1 MIDYFFFDLDGTV
14 TTEEI
19 LPKIARHF
27 ELSHKIE
34 ELTKLTIAGEIPF
47 EHSLRHR
54 VEILSVVPI
63 SEVRKIVARVGLNPK
78 ILSFIHANADRC
90 RIFTGNLDV
99 WLEDLIPKL
108 GVPVRCSSVCVAQ
121 DRILNIRKIVDKKIE
136 IEKFSGVLCAIGDG
150 HNDVGMLMAADVS
163 IAYGGVHRPA
173 RTVLEVATHAI
184 YDGEVLCRFLSRL

>member
-27 ELSHKIE
+27 ELAHKIE

-54 VEILSVVPI
+54 VEILSVAPI
-63 SEVRKIVARVGLNPK
+63 SEVRKIVASVGLNSN
-78 ILSFIHANADRC
+78 ILSFIRANADRC
-90 RIFTGNLDV
+90 RIVTGNLDA
-99 WLEDLIPKL
+99 WLEDLIPQL
-108 GVPVRCSSVCVAQ
+108 GVPVYCSSVCIAQ
-121 DRILNIRKIVDKKIE
+121 DRIVKIRKIIDKKME
-136 IEKFSGVLCAIGDG
+136 IENFSGVLCAIGDG

-163 IAYGGVHRPA
+163 VAYGGVHRPA

-184 YDGEVLCRFLSRL
+184 YDGEILCRFLSRL

>member
-27 ELSHKIE
+27 ELEHEIE

-54 VEILSVVPI
+54 VEILSVAPI
-63 SEVRKIVARVGLNPK
+63 SEVRKIVASVGLNSK
-78 ILSFIHANADRC
+78 IMSFIHANADRC
-90 RIFTGNLDV
+90 RIVTGNLDA
-99 WLEDLIPKL
+99 WLEDLVPQL
-108 GVPVRCSSVCVAQ
+108 RVPVYCSSVCVAQ
-121 DRILNIRKIVDKKIE
+121 DKILNIRKIMDKKLQ
-136 IEKFSGVLCAIGDG
+136 IEKFSGALCAIGDG
-150 HNDVGMLMAADVS
+150 HNDVGMLMVADVG
-163 IAYGGVHRPA
+163 IAYGGVHLPA

>member
-27 ELSHKIE
+27 ELAHKIE
-34 ELTKLTIAGEIPF
+34 ELTKLTIAGKIPF

-54 VEILSVVPI
+54 VEILSVAPI
-63 SEVRKIVARVGLNPK
+63 SEVRKIVASVGLNSN
-78 ILSFIHANADRC
+78 ILSFIRANADHC
-90 RIFTGNLDV
+90 RIVTGNLDA
-99 WLEDLIPKL
+99 WLEDLIPQL
-108 GVPVRCSSVCVAQ
+108 GVPVYCSSVCIAQ
-121 DRILNIRKIVDKKIE
+121 DRIVKIRKIIDKKME
-136 IEKFSGVLCAIGDG
+136 IENFSGVLCAIGDG

-184 YDGEVLCRFLSRL
+184 YDGEILCRFLSRL